1 MKPLIITSNCLR
13 HLGFINRIRE
23 EIEINNSILVSKLDG
38 IDEFRKSELCQFGE
52 GWPRWI
58 ERMQPIFCSPK
69 QLHSEEIINK
79 IKRINPDICFVFGAP
94 LLKEEIFS
102 IPRLGCINIHT
113 GLVEHHRG
121 VDSPYWAL
129 YEERP
134 ETLGATVHYIDNS
147 IDGGD
152 IILQR
157 QTQGLSVLDTADDIF
172 MKTCKTGFDLL
183 AENVYNILNN
193 KIKSRPLV
201 SRGKLFQKKDMSPEI
216 MQETRSKTRRVIK
229 EFLNGNNSRSV

>member
-1 MKPLIITSNCLR
+1 MKSLIITSSCLR
-13 HLGFINRIRE
+13 HLAFINRLRE
-23 EIEINNSILVSKLDG
+23 EIEINNSIIVSKLNG
-38 IDEFRKSELCQFGE
+38 IDDFRKSELNHFGE

-58 ERMQPIFCSPK
+58 ERMRPVFCAPK
-69 QLHSEEIINK
+69 ELHSKQIIEK

-102 IPRLGCINIHT
+102 IPKLGCINLHT

-129 YEERP
+129 QEEKP
-134 ETLGATVHYIDNS
+134 ETIGATVHYIDNS
-147 IDGGD
+147 IDGGN
-152 IILQR
+152 ILLQR
-157 QTQGLSVLDTADDIF
+157 QTQGLKVGDSPDDIF

-193 KIKSRPLV
+193 KIESKPLAN
-201 SRGKLFQKKDMSPEI
+201 RGRLYQVKDMSEEV
-216 MQETRSKTRRVIK
+216 MTEVKEKTKRVLA
-229 EFLNGNNSRSV
+229 EFLHGNNS